1 MRQVEI
7 LALIK
12 GETGRI
18 LALNKRNPSE
28 TVRILALNTFP
39 IFIDC
44 AFLKKNN
51 AKLNIKQNNSRSGF
65 IAFF

>member
-44 AFLKKNN
+44 AFLKK
-51 AKLNIKQNNSRSGF
+51 ITQS
-65 IAFF
+65 